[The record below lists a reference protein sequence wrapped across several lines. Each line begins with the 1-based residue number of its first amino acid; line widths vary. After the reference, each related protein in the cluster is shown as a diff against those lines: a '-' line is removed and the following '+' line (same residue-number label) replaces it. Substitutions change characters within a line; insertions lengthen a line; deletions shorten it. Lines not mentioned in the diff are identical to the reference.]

1 MVGGDGGSGSSGRF
15 IIMEKTGDKLTK
27 QNNQQSDLYNYNLDH
42 VYCSDNSRYRSA
54 GTTHLNI
61 TAAASDLKALRK
73 ENKQLQAMLLLHLD
87 LIQEQSNQL
96 IAKDKQLIQLREEN
110 AQLRLKCERSPAVNE
125 QRRPNNAANISSS
138 SSSSNRQLNTAI
150 ATASTTIQN
159 VGHRIL
165 NTSAGSPTIDTYFT
179 TTSSHSDPKVSTI
192 RTHQHENIHPKFKT
206 IGSMNTLSSVLFNN
220 HSGSGGG
227 NSGQII
233 LNENQAVHEMRN
245 NNSQQ
250 TIYPTI
256 KVEANAMQ
264 VDDTKL
270 IRKHAQH
277 HVLNSVGP
285 MVKDRYKVVTTTTT
299 SGSANNS
306 VGGGLLSHDKTV
318 KYRAIDGNN
327 VIGHN
332 NGKIISKII
341 LQRKRSE
348 NGEKIFVRTK
358 NIEIGSNNRVNYG
371 KWSPLRTI
379 KSEVIDNDINEN
391 ENDAEPEPEPE
402 IELALDT
409 AVAAVAA
416 DADTT
421 MATAAATSTPPSP
434 EEAEATASPNPTI
447 NDDEISSDVPNA
459 DYVLTPTSTGTLT
472 MQLQSTTATSSSSSS
487 ASASHQQLA
496 SASHSLP
503 PSSSS
508 SASSTSSSIRST
520 LVEQSDASVSE
531 CQIDSIKI
539 EQEIDDILDESNPHC
554 MSFDLNSTE
563 KLNDTQA
570 EESGI
575 SPYDDDADVD
585 GDGDDIDDDDDEDP
599 NTLNYSQDTSN
610 IESPRAS
617 ESMQC
622 IPLSSSPVTST
633 VSTSDYTHC
642 DLFGGTHF
650 DSNSSTQTGM
660 GGVGLLGGGGS
671 GSGGAGYSGGGGG
684 GGTTILYPMA
694 KRHINRNAFL
704 TTRKPYIIRD
714 WQLDEIEAELKQEIT
729 DEICKEENEANLELP
744 KWRTWEMS
752 SNRESPVPREY
763 EDLSDDAFARRH
775 ARFLLDERKRKKWDV
790 QRIREQRTI
799 ERLKR
804 RHCKDEL
811 NQQKDMNKM
820 YTFYP
825 TVDQLKTIQITDDLP
840 VSAFGEPIPLLP
852 FSEFSLPWHFN
863 QTALAASMNT
873 TTANTTTTSAALTND
888 SMSLRN
894 EQQCGVPLAVPPDY
908 TSRPN
913 SNSSSALQLEP
924 ITPSNV
930 SSIIFLSKRRSGRTR
945 TSISQHNQTH
955 PNVKCIT

>member
-1 MVGGDGGSGSSGRF
+1 MVGGDGGSTGGRF

-27 QNNQQSDLYNYNLDH
+27 QTNQQSDLYNYNLDH
-42 VYCSDNSRYRSA
+42 VYCSDNSRYRTA
-54 GTTHLNI
+54 GTHLNI

-110 AQLRLKCERSPAVNE
+110 AQLRLKCERSPATANE
-125 QRRPNNAANISSS
+125 QRRLNNVNTNNSSS
-138 SSSSNRQLNTAI
+138 SSSSSASTTNRQLNTANASAI
-150 ATASTTIQN
+150 ATASTTMQT

-192 RTHQHENIHPKFKT
+192 RTHQQHENFHPKFKT
-206 IGSMNTLSSVLFNN
+206 ISNVSTLSNVLFNN
-220 HSGSGGG
+220 NSGGGGGG

-233 LNENQAVHEMRN
+233 INENQAVHEMRN
-245 NNSQQ
+245 SSSTNTTTTTNSQQ

-256 KVEANAMQ
+256 KVEANAMPA
-264 VDDTKL
+264 DDTNL
-270 IRKHAQH
+270 IRK

-285 MVKDRYKVVTTTTT
+285 IAKDRYKVVTTTTT
-299 SGSANNS
+299 GGSANNS
-306 VGGGLLSHDKTV
+306 V
-318 KYRAIDGNN
+318 KYRAIENN

-379 KSEVIDNDINEN
+379 KSEVIDNDMNEN
-391 ENDAEPEPEPE
+391 EAEPEAE

-409 AVAAVAA
+409 AVAAVA
-416 DADTT
+416 DTT
-421 MATAAATSTPPSP
+421 APTTAATSAVAAAATSTVTTAPPSP
-434 EEAEATASPNPTI
+434 AAETAASPNPNTTTS
-447 NDDEISSDVPNA
+447 NDDEMSSDVPNT
-459 DYVLTPTSTGTLT
+459 DYVLTPTSTGTPS
-472 MQLQSTTATSSSSSS
+472 MQLQSTTATS
-487 ASASHQQLA
+487 
-496 SASHSLP
+496 SHSLP

-554 MSFDLNSTE
+554 MSFDMNSAE

-570 EESGI
+570 EELGI
-575 SPYDDDADVD
+575 SPSYD
-585 GDGDDIDDDDDEDP
+585 GDGDGDGDGDEIDDDEDDP

-633 VSTSDYTHC
+633 SDYTHC
-642 DLFGGTHF
+642 DLFGGAHF
-650 DSNSSTQTGM
+650 DSNSSTQTGI
-660 GGVGLLGGGGS
+660 GGLV
-671 GSGGAGYSGGGGG
+671 SGGGGG
-684 GGTTILYPMA
+684 GSGGGSVGLIGGGGVGAGSTGSTGASGGLTILYPMA

-744 KWRTWEMS
+744 KWRTWELS

-820 YTFYP
+820 FTFYP

-852 FSEFSLPWHFN
+852 PGEFALPWHFN
-863 QTALAASMNT
+863 QTA
-873 TTANTTTTSAALTND
+873 TANTTTSNAND
-888 SMSLRN
+888 
-894 EQQCGVPLAVPPDY
+894 CGVPLAVPPDY

-913 SNSSSALQLEP
+913 SNSSSANPLEP
-924 ITPSNV
+924 FTPSNV

-945 TSISQHNQTH
+945 TSISHNQSH